1 MNEQQKS
8 IEIKDV
14 SDLDLAELLAAQ
26 LAQAYQAQQNVV
38 ALQSE
43 LQRRKAL
50 LVESKCN
57 FLAAVNM
64 RACQLL

>member
-1 MNEQQKS
+1 MNEQQKP
-8 IEIKDV
+8 IEIEKV
-14 SDLDLAELLAAQ
+14 SDLELAELLAAQ

-50 LVESKCN
+50 LVPPKE
-57 FLAAVNM
+57 
-64 RACQLL
+64 